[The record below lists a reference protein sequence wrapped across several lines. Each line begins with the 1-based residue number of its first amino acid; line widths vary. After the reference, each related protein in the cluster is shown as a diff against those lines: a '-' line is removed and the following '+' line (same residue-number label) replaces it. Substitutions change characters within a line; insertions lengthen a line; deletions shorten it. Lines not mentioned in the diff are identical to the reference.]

1 VQARSNTANI
11 ESAIVVPERIDGLVI
26 GGLEVRIVTEVPQL
40 GVVGRGAVVLRTVET
55 VGKDRILVGATHGE
69 V

>member
-1 VQARSNTANI
+1 MQARSNTANI
-11 ESAIVVPERIDGLVI
+11 ESAIVVPERIDGLVS

>member
-1 VQARSNTANI
+1 MQARSNTANI
-11 ESAIVVPERIDGLVI
+11 ESAIVVPERIDGLVS
-26 GGLEVRIVTEVPQL
+26 GRLEVRIVTEVPQL